1 MLRGDRARYGRFVE
15 RISKALNRLAAGDF
29 DVQVERD
36 FRGDPIDVLASLAND
51 RIAELRALV
60 SGRERRSRE
69 REAELM
75 RIVDDRT
82 AQLRES
88 EESLRKLFEAA
99 PVPMLLIDVVDG
111 TLRAANERAKEALE
125 APAEELLGLEA
136 SEFFEAPEECR
147 RLADLLKSQQVLDAV
162 VTRLVARTG
171 QAFWGLVSARTFSL
185 REQRTWMVSFQD
197 ITEQKRVEAMLLE
210 MATKDAL
217 TGVLNRRRFFEVA
230 EEELARSS
238 RYGSSMAVALLDLDH
253 FKSINDRFGHLMGD
267 EALRTTARVLSSVM
281 RRPDHVAR
289 YGGEEFAL
297 LFPETSRSGV
307 VSLAERIRSA
317 IEETELMHQGA
328 RVPLTASIG
337 VAVRRPGESLVGV
350 LGRADRALYR
360 AKERGRNRVE
370 VAREDEEGEVPS
382 SRPTP

>member
-36 FRGDPIDVLASLAND
+36 YRGDPVDVLASLVNE
-51 RIAELRALV
+51 RIAELRALI

-75 RIVDDRT
+75 RLVDERT

-99 PVPMLLIDVVDG
+99 PVPMLLIDVADG
-111 TLRAANERAKEALE
+111 TLRAANERAKDALE
-125 APAEELLGLEA
+125 APADELLGLKA
-136 SEFFEAPEECR
+136 SQFLETQKECH
-147 RLADLLKSQQVLDAV
+147 RLADLLNREQVLDAV

-171 QAFWGLVSARTFSL
+171 RTFWGLVSARTLALS
-185 REQRTWMVSFQD
+185 EQRTWMVSFQD

-210 MATKDAL
+210 MATKDPL

-253 FKSINDRFGHLMGD
+253 FKSINDCFGHLTGD
-267 EALRTTARVLSSVM
+267 EALRTTARVLSSIM

-297 LFPETSRSGV
+297 LFPETSLSGA
-307 VSLAERIRSA
+307 VSLAERTRGA
-317 IEETELMHQGA
+317 IEKAELIHQGT

-337 VAVRRPGESLVGV
+337 VAVRRPGESLMAV

-370 VAREDEEGEVPS
+370 VARDEEEARS
-382 SRPTP
+382 SRPAP